1 MQLPSTIRQLHSG
14 AACERC
20 DEVDSFGSVSH
31 QVYPFVGYHRLK
43 FYWGHKE
50 VLIPVYKSISDAIK
64 KHTDADCL
72 INFASLRS
80 AKESTDEAINCPQ
93 IRTIAIIAEGIPENV
108 TRKINKAANERGS
121 LNS

>member
-1 MQLPSTIRQLHSG
+1 MLICFSS
-14 AACERC
+14 
-20 DEVDSFGSVSH
+20 

-80 AKESTDEAINCPQ
+80 AKESTDDAIRCPQ

-108 TRKINKAANERGS
+108 TRKINKAAKQRGS
-121 LNS
+121 LAEVERYEVDEIRRILGYEY